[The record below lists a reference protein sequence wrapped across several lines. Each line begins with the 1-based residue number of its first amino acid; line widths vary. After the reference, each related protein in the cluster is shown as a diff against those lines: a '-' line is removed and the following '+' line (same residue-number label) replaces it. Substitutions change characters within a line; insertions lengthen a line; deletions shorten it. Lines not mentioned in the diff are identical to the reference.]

1 MNSTTHV
8 GQYVLPL
15 VFQRVPVE
23 FGREEEPGR
32 APGPRTI
39 VRRRFRGVVDGHVRL
54 QARRRGEYS
63 RAQVARVRLAAGER
77 VLDQVRLQAVSRGQH
92 ARTQAAL
99 DAVRG
104 PVEHSQMRAQVQR
117 GLLLRFESDLGK
129 RRLGYTLSRLVYIFV
144 PG

>member
-1 MNSTTHV
+1 MDSATHV
-8 GQYVLPL
+8 GQHVLPL

-32 APGPRTI
+32 APGPRTV

-54 QARRRGEYS
+54 QARGRGEYG

-77 VLDQVRLQAVSRGQH
+77 VLDQVRLQAVGRGQH
-92 ARTQAAL
+92 ARAQAAL

-104 PVEHSQMRAQVQR
+104 PVERGQVRAQV
-117 GLLLRFESDLGK
+117 
-129 RRLGYTLSRLVYIFV
+129 
-144 PG
+144 